1 MLAFTTQQTIL
12 RIGGGQGDRAS
23 CMQMAALMVMTY
35 VSLNLASATDFQ
47 DAGAF
52 SNLQSDSPSSLI
64 VRDTRPKNL
73 GGFSTNNAAI
83 GIKAATVAD
92 ESDSSICN
100 EKRQPLCRDLA
111 ASEFQLTSLRFML
124 PEVRGLTAKSL
135 NIRRNSVSAT
145 YTFR

>member
-1 MLAFTTQQTIL
+1 
-12 RIGGGQGDRAS
+12 
-23 CMQMAALMVMTY
+23 MQWAALVVMTY
-35 VSLNLASATDFQ
+35 ASLNLANATDFL
-47 DAGAF
+47 DIGAL
-52 SNLQSDSPSSLI
+52 SKMRSSSPSSLI
-64 VRDTRPKNL
+64 VLDTRAKNL
-73 GGFSTNNAAI
+73 DVLSTSNAAI
-83 GIKAATVAD
+83 GIKAALND

-124 PEVRGLTAKSL
+124 PEVRGLSPKSL

>member
-12 RIGGGQGDRAS
+12 RIGVGPCDRAS
-23 CMQMAALMVMTY
+23 CTQLAALMVMTY
-35 VSLNLASATDFQ
+35 ASLNLANATDFQ
-47 DAGAF
+47 DTGAF
-52 SNLQSDSPSSLI
+52 NNLRSNSPSSLI
-64 VRDTRPKNL
+64 VNDIRPKNL